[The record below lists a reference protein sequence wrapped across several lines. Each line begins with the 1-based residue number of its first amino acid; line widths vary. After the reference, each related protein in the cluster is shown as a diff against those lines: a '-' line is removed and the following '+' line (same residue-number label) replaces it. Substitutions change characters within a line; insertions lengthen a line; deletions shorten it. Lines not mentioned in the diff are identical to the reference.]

1 MHKTVA
7 LAVSAAVA
15 GALALTGCGPD
26 DKRGDAGQVTGRDRD
41 YYSST
46 KTWDYDL
53 TIRRPDGSEYEL
65 DVTRRGYDRCF
76 RGSAYPKC
84 IDN

>member
-1 MHKTVA
+1 MRKAFAVLA
-7 LAVSAAVA
+7 LAVLV
-15 GALALTGCGPD
+15 LTGCGPD
-26 DKRGDAGQVTGRDRD
+26 DERGDAGKVVDRDSD

-53 TIRRPDGSEYEL
+53 TIRRPDGTEYEL
-65 DVTRRGYDRCF
+65 DVSRRGYDRCY

-84 IDN
+84 VDN